1 MLFETKNLQISTKIM
16 LGHAVILVCLLFL
29 TSFMT
34 VAGVCYT
41 YFHQSERELHIS
53 VERVLKRAEE
63 RGTQLTVF
71 GKEGEALPNFLIG
84 VHRDKGLVPGVVLQ
98 VQDMSTGQMI
108 YGSLGSSTDQW
119 RASMAEP
126 PALLSWFFS
135 SFFPDSTMKLV
146 SIDNFTI
153 GCVESTLE
161 QDGKKFQL
169 RFFRVITAETQFLQH
184 LAYALAF
191 INGFLILLSLLAVY
205 WVTRRTL
212 EPIRTITKAA
222 QEIEVSDL
230 SQRLKL
236 PPVRDELTA
245 LMETFNHM
253 LDRLEFGFEQQRRFV
268 SDASHE
274 LRTPVTVISGYSEM
288 LARWGRDDPETLDE
302 GIAAIRSEAEDMQS
316 LIEELLFLARADQ
329 KRQVMH
335 METCTMPEIIAD
347 VAKKSKMVA
356 KEHTVTLTANEDGTA
371 FLDVVLF
378 KQMLRVFIE
387 NSLKYTPPGGHI
399 TLSSVRQGRNLC
411 VTVADDGI
419 GIAPEDQEKVF
430 DRFYRVDSSR
440 TKSEGGV
447 GGSGLGLSIASWIAE
462 EHRIKISLSSELGKG
477 TTISLLV
484 PLLD

>member
-1 MLFETKNLQISTKIM
+1 
-16 LGHAVILVCLLFL
+16 
-29 TSFMT
+29 
-34 VAGVCYT
+34 
-41 YFHQSERELHIS
+41 
-53 VERVLKRAEE
+53 
-63 RGTQLTVF
+63 
-71 GKEGEALPNFLIG
+71 
-84 VHRDKGLVPGVVLQ
+84 
-98 VQDMSTGQMI
+98 
-108 YGSLGSSTDQW
+108 
-119 RASMAEP
+119 MAEP
-126 PALLSWFFS
+126 PALLSWFFG